1 VIKVALYSERARQ
14 GVVAARELIA
24 QHGLAPDLAGVRAAR
39 QLVLAAPEGSP
50 ARAVTLGTDFY
61 SASGARDLLMHVQ
74 EHRFT
79 TAQLGE
85 MLRPLGL
92 ELLGFE
98 FGDPS
103 VPAAYRA
110 RFPEDRAATSLE
122 NWGRFEDEH
131 PEVFAGMYQF
141 WCAKPA

>member
-1 VIKVALYSERARQ
+1 
-14 GVVAARELIA
+14 VVAARELIA
-24 QHGLAPDLAGVRAAR
+24 RHGLGGGSDGVRAAR
-39 QLVLAAPEGSP
+39 QLVLAEPDGSP
-50 ARAVTLGTDFY
+50 ARAVLLGTDFY
-61 SASGARDLLMHVQ
+61 SASGARDLVMHVQ

-85 MLRPLGL
+85 FLRALGL

-98 FGDPS
+98 FSDPS

-110 RFPEDRAATSLE
+110 RFPEDPAATSLG

-131 PEVFAGMYQF
+131 PEVFVGMYQF
-141 WCAKPA
+141 WVAKPA